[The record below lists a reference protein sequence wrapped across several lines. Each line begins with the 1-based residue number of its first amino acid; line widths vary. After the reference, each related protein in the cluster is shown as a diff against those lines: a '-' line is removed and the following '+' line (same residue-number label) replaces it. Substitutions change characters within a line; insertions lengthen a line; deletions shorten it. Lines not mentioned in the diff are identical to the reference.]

1 MDFTLSERETYF
13 RDRVRER
20 DLDNFLIEE
29 LHASAGFRDW
39 FVGNVAPAFTAPVA
53 AAGAAA
59 QTGQQTLDMNQPR
72 WPEAMIQRIEM
83 LRDMADAN
91 DMSIRLVPDALGAI
105 DISLRRDG
113 DTVQVQLTAEQP
125 RTRALLAEAQ
135 PQLTDMAEARGLK
148 LQQTPAA
155 TGSDRT
161 AMAGQQQ
168 QQSQAHQQAH
178 QQSGQHQPPRAPAPA
193 PRPSRGPADSAA
205 DDDERIA

>member
-1 MDFTLSERETYF
+1 MTGE
-13 RDRVRER
+13 DRPAAP
-20 DLDNFLIEE
+20 DTPLP
-29 LHASAGFRDW
+29 
-39 FVGNVAPAFTAPVA
+39 APAFTAPVV

-148 LQQTPAA
+148 LQQAPAA
-155 TGSDRT
+155 TGGGDRAAT
-161 AMAGQQQ
+161 AGQQQ
-168 QQSQAHQQAH
+168 QQSQAQ
-178 QQSGQHQPPRAPAPA
+178 QQSAQHQPPRAPAPA
-193 PRPSRGPADSAA
+193 PRAPRAA
-205 DDDERIA
+205 NDTAPGDDERIA

>member
-1 MDFTLSERETYF
+1 APRLARTPSPVAGPATPAAAPRATGEAPPAIDTAARAFADAIHRAVTGE
-13 RDRVRER
+13 DRPAAP
-20 DLDNFLIEE
+20 DAPLP
-29 LHASAGFRDW
+29 
-39 FVGNVAPAFTAPVA
+39 APAFTAPVA

-178 QQSGQHQPPRAPAPA
+178 QQSGQHQP
-193 PRPSRGPADSAA
+193 
-205 DDDERIA
+205 